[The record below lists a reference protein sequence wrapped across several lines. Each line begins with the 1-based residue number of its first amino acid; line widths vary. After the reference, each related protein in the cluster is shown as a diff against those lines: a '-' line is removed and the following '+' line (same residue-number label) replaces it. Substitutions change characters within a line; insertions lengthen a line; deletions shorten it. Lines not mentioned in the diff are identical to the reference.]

1 MNAVAQYFLLY
12 VDSPATSANFYSRLL
27 DKPPVELNPTFALFI
42 LDNGVKLGLWSRH
55 SVEPATQVT
64 GGGGELGFPARQ
76 RRRGCPACPMA
87 GAGRHDHPV
96 TDRPGLWLHLCRPG
110 PRRSSVARVL
120 HEQLSRAANGL
131 PG

>member
-64 GGGGELGFPARQ
+64 GGGGELGFPLPDNAAVDALDAQWLAR
-76 RRRGCPACPMA
+76 
-87 GAGRHDHPV
+87 GATIIQSPTALDFGY
-96 TDRPGLWLHLCRPG
+96 TF
-110 PRRSSVARVL
+110 VAQDLDGHRL
-120 HEQLSRAANGL
+120 RAFCMSN
-131 PG
+131 

>member
-1 MNAVAQYFLLY
+1 MNTVAHYFLLY

-64 GGGGELGFPARQ
+64 GGGGELGFPLPDNAAVDALHAQWLAR
-76 RRRGCPACPMA
+76 
-87 GAGRHDHPV
+87 GATIIQSPTVVDFGY
-96 TDRPGLWLHLCRPG
+96 TF
-110 PRRSSVARVL
+110 VAQDLDGHRL
-120 HEQLSRAANGL
+120 RAFCMSN
-131 PG
+131 

>member
-64 GGGGELGFPARQ
+64 GGGGELGFPLPDNAAVDALHDQ
-76 RRRGCPACPMA
+76 WLERGATIIQSPTVLDF
-87 GAGRHDHPV
+87 GY
-96 TDRPGLWLHLCRPG
+96 TF
-110 PRRSSVARVL
+110 VAQDLDGHRL
-120 HEQLSRAANGL
+120 RAFCMSN
-131 PG
+131 

>member
-64 GGGGELGFPARQ
+64 GGGGELGFPLPDNAAVDALHAQ
-76 RRRGCPACPMA
+76 WLERGATIIQSPTVVDF
-87 GAGRHDHPV
+87 GY
-96 TDRPGLWLHLCRPG
+96 TF
-110 PRRSSVARVL
+110 VAQDLDGHRL
-120 HEQLSRAANGL
+120 RAFCMSN
-131 PG
+131 